1 MGQSVQLDVEH
12 STQRH
17 PVALEPA
24 AGLIADS
31 QGNLYGTTTK
41 GGGGD
46 CTKQEKGCGTVFK
59 VATDGTTT
67 ILHAFPGHGFG
78 KFPSGPLVADKDG
91 NLYGTTLQGGH
102 GCNNDGCGIVYKL
115 APDGTFTR
123 FFLFPGPPLIY
134 DPSGGLLLDEQGNL
148 YGVTQNGG
156 NDSVGMIYELAP
168 DGTATYLHDFDYHQ
182 GGHPFGEL
190 VADAEGNLYGTTL
203 ALGSVYKLAP
213 DGTFTALHEFTGGG
227 DGDAPWA
234 GVILD
239 FGRQPLWHGL
249 DGRARLQL
257 RHGVRAR
264 ARRRR
269 DDTLQLQGGQRF
281 RPEGKPDH
289 GPARQSLRHGVRG
302 RSERLR
308 RRVQDRQLA
317 QRVDELEPHQRRAHE
332 RLAQERAA
340 GEGLWRARART
351 RRSARGCP
359 SRLRPAACRP
369 AWPAPRPVRNSRART
384 GRGPTAVRNAACACA

>member
-1 MGQSVQLDVEH
+1 MSRWAAALLIACAVSVHADAGTRVLYSFKGGSDGATPLGRLLLVGKDLYGTTSKGGGTGCERGEGCGIVFKIAPDGAETVLHVFQGGTDG
-12 STQRH
+12 
-17 PVALEPA
+17 AEPA

-213 DGTFTALHEFTGGG
+213 DGTFTALHEFTGDG

-239 FGRQPLWHGL
+239 SAGNLYGTASTGGL
-249 DGRARLQL
+249 DCSCGTVFELAPDGAETTLYSFKAAKGSAPKASL
-257 RHGVRAR
+257 IMD
-264 ARRRR
+264 RRGNLYG
-269 DDTLQLQGGQRF
+269 TASEGGANGF
-281 RPEGKPDH
+281 G
-289 GPARQSLRHGVRG
+289 SVF
-302 RSERLR
+302 
-308 RRVQDRQLA
+308 
-317 QRVDELEPHQRRAHE
+317 
-332 RLAQERAA
+332 
-340 GEGLWRARART
+340 
-351 RRSARGCP
+351 
-359 SRLRPAACRP
+359 
-369 AWPAPRPVRNSRART
+369 RT
-384 GRGPTAVRNAACACA
+384 GN